1 MELVTAVMVV
11 LVLVKDIIME
21 DSEEVAVV
29 NSLDQVLVE
38 VGLEDVLLVSGLV
51 VLLMVEVVDHI
62 TKDLLLITKQVVT
75 QDLMVVHMLVQVI
88 LK

>member
-38 VGLEDVLLVSGLV
+38 VGLEVVLQDSGHL
-51 VLLMVEVVDHI
+51 VLLMVVEVVHI
-62 TKDLLLITKQVVT
+62 MLEPMLKHNKGVTHHLKVVDIVVT
-75 QDLMVVHMLVQVI
+75 DT